1 MHNWNKVVTKK
12 CCDVLCRNYDE
23 YKPIM
28 ARIID
33 KAKELDISV
42 TDVNFLIN
50 LEGEFRK

>member
-1 MHNWNKVVTKK
+1 VVTKK
-12 CCDVLCRNYDE
+12 DCNILCHNYDG

-42 TDVNFLIN
+42 ADVF
-50 LEGEFRK
+50 F